1 MQVDTKQLRTRI
13 EDDLFKLDELRS
25 RLEARLKAVEIVE
38 RTASELHSDS
48 DLGFGS
54 ALDSDK
60 LFGPDQS
67 EASDL
72 AAG

>member
-1 MQVDTKQLRTRI
+1 MQVDTKQLSARI

-38 RTASELHSDS
+38 RTASES

-54 ALDSDK
+54 ALDS
-60 LFGPDQS
+60 LGPDQS
-67 EASDL
+67 EASGL